1 MPVPFDKMNLNTE
14 RQVIRLTLILS
25 IIVGS
30 ASLGFFSFSYS
41 GETQSGVSDTEIVF
55 SGFGQIKLYNP
66 QNINLVSTN
75 TYQDKVLG
83 FQISKPNDN
92 WEIHSVLDEF
102 NSKELAFLE
111 SKGFVD
117 GLFVEQEHDKRF
129 ILSVFDIQKENFS
142 LHEYVDSQIE
152 LIEHKQM
159 NILFE
164 QVSPRDNW
172 AAVAIEFPSENQYGE
187 QILFLKENRLFMLQ
201 YLGNSPQSLKLDEK
215 KEVQFIMESFE
226 VI

>member
-111 SKGFVD
+111 SKGFAD

-142 LHEYVDSQIE
+142 LHEYIDSQIE

-164 QVSPRDNW
+164 QVSPRDDW

>member
-1 MPVPFDKMNLNTE
+1 MPVPFDKMNPNTE

-25 IIVGS
+25 IIAGS

-41 GETQSGVSDTEIVF
+41 GETQSGVTDTEIVF

-111 SKGFVD
+111 SKGFAD